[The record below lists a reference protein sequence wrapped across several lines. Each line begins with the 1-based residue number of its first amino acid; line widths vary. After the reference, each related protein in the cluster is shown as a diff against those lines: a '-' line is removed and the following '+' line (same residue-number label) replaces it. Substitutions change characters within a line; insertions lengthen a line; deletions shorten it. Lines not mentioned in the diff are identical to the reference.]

1 MTSSATPSRPAL
13 ALRIGITGTRSLEPD
28 QVSRL
33 SVQIHSVLQAARR
46 RMSELAADHAGVGA
60 AYHHALGTVPQPAL
74 RFISPLARG
83 ADRLGAQ
90 QAVALGYRLHVP
102 MPFPKDEYEKD
113 FDTPDD
119 LAEFHAL
126 LARADE
132 DWLALDGDRAQDM
145 NRGYEAVG
153 RYVVRHSDILIAIW
167 DGSASRGRGGTADI
181 VRYAAHSGIP
191 VCWLHATQDCPAV
204 WITDIQDL
212 HHPVPAD
219 KPAET
224 ALEGYLDL
232 IIPPP
237 APCTR
242 SRHGIVGWIARIGQS
257 RDFSPEQEYFSNRA
271 RPQRRCWRAYAT
283 LIRWTSG
290 CKLPWSAPRRPDDA
304 TARHWFDRYVAADS
318 RAANHAARY
327 RSSYVWI
334 ILFGTLALTFG
345 ASALVLSLPQP
356 TADWVKHLLHAI
368 TLVCAGAEFLA
379 LLAIVSVV
387 WLGTRRDWH
396 ERSIEYRLLAELC
409 RKQQALAPL
418 GWSLPITAV
427 RGMATTDRPRT
438 DRAAWVA
445 WLFAAESRS
454 APLPR
459 GDLAHAAQGAPRG
472 LVLTELITEQR
483 EYHEARCI
491 MAEKAGHSLERW
503 GETLFLAVVIC
514 VLLKVGLTGFTDAH
528 DWAVAFSFLA
538 TILPGISA
546 AFVAIR
552 GYAELQLLAEQS
564 RHMAAE
570 LKRAQWRVE
579 RLDMTQPLASQD
591 LGGEAAAVATLMLQ
605 DLDGWAR
612 LFRVKGMEA
621 A

>member
-13 ALRIGITGTRSLEPD
+13 ALRIGITGTRNLKPD

-33 SVQIHSVLQAARR
+33 SAQIHSVLHAARQR
-46 RMSELAADHAGVGA
+46 TEELATRHTGVDA
-60 AYHHALGTVPQPAL
+60 AYLHPKGTPPQPTL

-83 ADRLGAQ
+83 ADRLAAQ

-102 MPFPKDEYEKD
+102 MPFPKADYEKD
-113 FDTPDD
+113 FDTPAD
-119 LAEFHAL
+119 LAEFHAM

-153 RYVVRHSDILIAIW
+153 RYVVRHSDILIAVW

-212 HHPVPAD
+212 HHPVPAEM
-219 KPAET
+219 PAET
-224 ALEGYLDL
+224 ALAAYLDL

-237 APCTR
+237 APCAR
-242 SRHGIVGWIARIGQS
+242 HRHGIVGQMARIWQS
-257 RDFSPEQEYFSNRA
+257 PEFSPEQEYFSNRA

-290 CKLPWSAPRRPDDA
+290 CKLPWSPPHRPDDA
-304 TARHWFDRYVAADS
+304 TARHWFDRYVDADA
-318 RAANHAARY
+318 RAANYAARY

-334 ILFGTLALTFG
+334 ILFGTLALFFG
-345 ASALVLSLPQP
+345 ASALVLSL
-356 TADWVKHLLHAI
+356 L
-368 TLVCAGAEFLA
+368 TLGEELRHVVTSACAGAEFLA
-379 LLAIVSVV
+379 LLAIVFVV

-396 ERSIEYRLLAELC
+396 ERSIEYRLFAELC

-427 RGMATTDRPRT
+427 RGVATTDRPRA

-472 LVLTELITEQR
+472 QVLTELITEQR
-483 EYHEARCI
+483 EYHEARSV
-491 MAEKAGHSLERW
+491 MAERAGHTLERY
-503 GETLFLAVVIC
+503 GEVLFLLVVFC
-514 VLLKVGLTGFTDAH
+514 VLLKLGLTGFPHAH
-528 DWAVAFSFLA
+528 GWAVIFGFLA
-538 TILPGISA
+538 TILPGVSA

-570 LKRAQWRVE
+570 LKRAQRRVE
-579 RLDMTQPLASQD
+579 RLDTTQPLVSQD